1 MEESCGWK
9 TERGSPQRGKRILE
23 TMPAPWRRMV
33 YENVENGVFQR
44 DGDDTESEGPMA
56 TINRILQ
63 RTESNDKQPT
73 APDMPYD
80 SDDSDDESDHDHA
93 IVTKTMLAP
102 ATTPEPTPS
111 LTLPSAV
118 RTF

>member
-1 MEESCGWK
+1 
-9 TERGSPQRGKRILE
+9 
-23 TMPAPWRRMV
+23 MV